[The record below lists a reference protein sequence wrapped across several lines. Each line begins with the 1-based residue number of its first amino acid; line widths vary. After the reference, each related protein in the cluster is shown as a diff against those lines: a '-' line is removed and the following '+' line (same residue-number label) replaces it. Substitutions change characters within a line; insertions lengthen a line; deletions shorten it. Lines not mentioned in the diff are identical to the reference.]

1 MKFLNHP
8 AGRVLT
14 VVLILEA
21 FAYYAIA
28 SRSELVPPVAPLS
41 TFPMASNGWLCAREV
56 PIEKEIQDLL
66 KADDTI
72 SRIYVSP
79 SRRESASLFMAFFK
93 TQRYGQSPHSP
104 KNCLPANGWDE
115 VMSGTVP
122 ITVPDW
128 NGPIVANRYVVAH
141 GDDKDVVIYWY
152 QSHNRIVASEYA
164 ARVWLVLDSIH
175 YRRSDT
181 SIVRVITRIENN
193 DMEHATQV
201 GVQFVQSIFPDI
213 LKHLPA

>member
-1 MKFLNHP
+1 VKFLNHP
-8 AGRVLT
+8 AARVLT
-14 VVLILEA
+14 VVIVLQA

-28 SRSELVPPVAPLS
+28 SRSELVPPMAPLS
-41 TFPMASNGWLCAREV
+41 TFPLASQGWQCVRQEELD
-56 PIEKEIQDLL
+56 KDIQELL

-79 SRRESASLFMAFFK
+79 SKRESASLFMAFFK

-104 KNCLPANGWDE
+104 KNCLPGNGWDE
-115 VMSGTVP
+115 VSSGTLA

-128 NGPIVANRYVVAH
+128 NGPIKANQYVVAH
-141 GDDKDVVIYWY
+141 GEDKDMVIYWY

-164 ARVWLVLDSIH
+164 ARFWLVLDAMR

-193 DMEHATQV
+193 DYEHATQLGV
-201 GVQFVQSIFPDI
+201 GFIQAIFPDI